1 MFTILTQPT
10 ALQITDDCLHI
21 CYLDCTRGE
30 EFKMVTVL
38 CRGEEKN
45 VSAKMTLSVDT
56 APLCESQTVCH
67 ISIAKCALHL
77 ISCEKMLFL
86 PIAILTPDP
95 VYLTCAL

>member
-30 EFKMVTVL
+30 EFKMVTAL

-56 APLCESQTVCH
+56 APLCESQTVFH

-77 ISCEKMLFL
+77 ISREEILFFS
-86 PIAILTPDP
+86 
-95 VYLTCAL
+95 